1 LVLDFYIFIF
11 LQYISDWRFYGVP
24 TIRSD
29 LAAPR
34 IRRISDRTVSKSGC
48 PRTGL
53 ENPGKSL
60 NWKKKFQD
68 WKLLENQQ
76 KSLKVLELISLPS
89 SCANISDFD

>member
-1 LVLDFYIFIF
+1 MQEWNPDPVATFTVVRQKTLVLDFYIFIF
-11 LQYISDWRFYGVP
+11 LRYISDWRSYGVP

-48 PRTGL
+48 PRMGL

-68 WKLLENQQ
+68 
-76 KSLKVLELISLPS
+76 
-89 SCANISDFD
+89 